1 MTADLLSA
9 LLRTARKGDEEAF
22 RRLVEATRD
31 RLFWTVRRMVGRD
44 ALSEEI
50 LQDAYVALWG
60 LPDASLPR
68 DVHAWLRRFCVNR
81 SIDHLRREET
91 KRVVDTP
98 DPLEFV
104 ASSADPEQSV
114 RGIEVEEALGRA
126 LATLPAQEKAAFV
139 LKVVEGLDYDEV
151 SSMLGVA
158 ESTVRN
164 QVMQARRK
172 LEKALKSAGVEL

>member
-1 MTADLLSA
+1 VTADLLPS

-50 LQDAYVALWG
+50 LQDAYMALWG
-60 LPDASLPR
+60 LPEASLPR
-68 DVHAWLRRFCVNR
+68 DVQAWLRRFCVNR

-91 KRVVDTP
+91 KRVVDTEA
-98 DPLEFV
+98 PLDFV
-104 ASSADPEQSV
+104 ASSANPEHSV
-114 RGIEVEEALGRA
+114 SGIEVEEAVGRA
-126 LATLPAQEKAAFV
+126 LATLPSQEKAAFV
-139 LKVVEGLDYDEV
+139 LKVIEGMDYPEV
-151 SSMLGVA
+151 SSLLGVA
-158 ESTVRN
+158 ESTARN

-172 LEKALKSAGVEL
+172 LEKALRSAGVEL